1 MRILA
6 IGDIHNGFDRLRQI
20 ADSVGTCDVALLAG
34 DLTHFGSASDAARI
48 VEIVRPIA
56 RSVFAVAGNCDD
68 AEIQRELESLD
79 VSLDGRGCELDDVGF
94 FGLSGIPTWRSG
106 MYQFTEEEL
115 AERLARG
122 FAEVEHLDARI
133 LLAHVPP
140 RDTNL
145 DRTLFGCHVGSRAVR
160 DFLVSHRVDLC
171 VCGHIHEAR
180 GTQQWHEATLLNC
193 GPARRGYY
201 ALVDFDPQSHGES
214 RVRVELGG

>member
-6 IGDIHNGFDRLRQI
+6 ISDIHNACDRLRQI
-20 ADSVGTCDVALLAG
+20 AASVGSCDVVLLAG

-48 VEIVRPIA
+48 VEVVRPIA
-56 RSVFAVAGNCDD
+56 RTVFAVAGNCDD
-68 AEIQRELESLD
+68 EKIQRELESLN
-79 VSLDGRGCELDDVGF
+79 VSLDGRGFELDGIGF

-115 AERLARG
+115 AERLSRG

-140 RDTNL
+140 RDTHL
-145 DRTLFGCHVGSRAVR
+145 DRTWFGCHVGSIAVR
-160 DFLVSHRVDLC
+160 EFLDRHSVDLC

-180 GTQQWHEATLLNC
+180 GTQRLNAGTVVNC

-201 ALVDFDPQSHGES
+201 ALIDFDRRSQGEN
-214 RVRVELGG
+214 RVQITLDG